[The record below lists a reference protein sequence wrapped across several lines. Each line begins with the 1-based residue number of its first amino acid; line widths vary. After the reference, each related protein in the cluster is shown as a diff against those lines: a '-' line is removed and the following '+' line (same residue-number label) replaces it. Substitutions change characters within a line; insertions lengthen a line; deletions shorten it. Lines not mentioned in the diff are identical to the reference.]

1 LPPTKIRS
9 SAGLFDYYRYSKE
22 HASSWSVKLN
32 ELYAF
37 IMDRFMAFS
46 GGALLLEMAIEKI
59 AKGKFVKPSS
69 RQEGNKT
76 PEGINARPE
85 LVVLRCVR
93 SASEAQSLLHA
104 AKPASPR
111 SSWW

>member
-1 LPPTKIRS
+1 
-9 SAGLFDYYRYSKE
+9 
-22 HASSWSVKLN
+22 
-32 ELYAF
+32 
-37 IMDRFMAFS
+37 MAFS
-46 GGALLLEMAIEKI
+46 GGALVLEMAIVKI
-59 AKGKFVKPSS
+59 TKGKFVKLSS

-85 LVVLRCVR
+85 LIVLGCVR
-93 SASEAQSLLHA
+93 SASEAQPLLRA